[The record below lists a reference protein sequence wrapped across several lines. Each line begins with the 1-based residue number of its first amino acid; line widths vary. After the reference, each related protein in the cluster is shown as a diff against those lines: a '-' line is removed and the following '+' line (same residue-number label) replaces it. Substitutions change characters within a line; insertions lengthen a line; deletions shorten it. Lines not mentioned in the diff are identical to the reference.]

1 MTEGGRLV
9 KGSAKAGPRNGF
21 GGRARPTG
29 NTPLIL
35 GKRARRKAFKTCR
48 RDVLSGTLRCLV
60 VTT

>member
-9 KGSAKAGPRNGF
+9 KGSATEGLRNGS
-21 GGRARPTG
+21 GGRVPPTW

-35 GKRARRKAFKTCR
+35 GKRERQKAFKTCP
-48 RDVLSGTLRCLV
+48 RDVLSGTLRCLA